1 MTNAT
6 NHLSV
11 YLIVGLNAACHIML
25 IWRLKIDKTAKL
37 KYCAIGVAIPL
48 LVMAV
53 MRLMVALGALHG
65 RFAEQGGIE
74 RAFTMLASALLIV
87 GPILATGAA
96 VVFYRKNRGAVAAAL
111 AA

>member
-1 MTNAT
+1 MTNAS

-25 IWRLKIDKTAKL
+25 IWRLKIDKIAKL

-48 LVMAV
+48 LVMAT
-53 MRLMVALGALHG
+53 MRLLVALGAMHALV
-65 RFAEQGGIE
+65 AEQGGIE
-74 RAFTMLASALLIV
+74 RALTMLASMLLIA
-87 GPILATGAA
+87 GPLLATGAA
-96 VVFYRKNRGAVAAAL
+96 VVCYRKNRNTTGAAL